1 MGGTLEEHFKKY
13 EARPEYK
20 DAVQEIRG
28 GTYVDDIHLCGQS
41 IQQTEDSKEKAI
53 TMFRDGGFSLHKWH
67 SNVPELE
74 ISEIT
79 DEAES
84 TCAKESFGTKVCET
98 KLLGVAWDKQE
109 DVISVTFPVGRVE
122 SEFSEPTKRE
132 VLWIIASIYDPLG
145 VSSPVLLTGKSIFRE
160 SCDRKL
166 GWDKVLPTDLRAKW
180 EKWLRSLPKEIS
192 LPRSLTTVQRPITS
206 IEVHGFGDASL
217 IGCCSVVYLVINQ
230 GEITTQGFLTAKSRL
245 LKETCQFQYLSLLP
259 VT

>member
-1 MGGTLEEHFKKY
+1 MIHDILLRIRVSPIVLAGDIRQAFLQIVIRERERDALRFIWVDNIDDKNPVILRVTRALFGLGPSPFLLGWTLEEHFKRY
-13 EARPEYK
+13 EARTEYK

-84 TCAKESFGTKVCET
+84 TYAKKSFGTKVCET

-132 VLWIIASIYDPLG
+132 VLRTIASIYDPLG
-145 VSSPVLLTGKSIFRE
+145 EHLQYCLLERAFSVRAVTE
-160 SCDRKL
+160 S
-166 GWDKVLPTDLRAKW
+166 
-180 EKWLRSLPKEIS
+180 
-192 LPRSLTTVQRPITS
+192 
-206 IEVHGFGDASL
+206 
-217 IGCCSVVYLVINQ
+217 
-230 GEITTQGFLTAKSRL
+230 
-245 LKETCQFQYLSLLP
+245 
-259 VT
+259 